1 MSKEFSLRSCQLPMV
16 EHIFKHPRCA
26 IFSPMGTG
34 KTSGVLATLDDLE
47 LTEDLYPILI
57 VAPKRVAKDTW
68 PDEVKKWT
76 RFKNLTVSAIVGNA
90 VARKGALRKKAQ
102 IYTANY
108 ESLPWLVE
116 ELGVGWKFKTI
127 IADEMTRLKSFRLR
141 QGSSRARAL
150 GKVAFLSPRFIGLTA
165 TPSSN
170 GLQDL
175 WGQIYFL
182 DKGQRLGKSFEA
194 FKQRWFQLGY
204 DGFSI
209 KPLPGAQEEIQN
221 RIKDICLYIDA
232 KDYFDIKEPIVNK
245 IYVKLPPKAMKLY
258 KEMERHMF
266 VEIEREGIEAF
277 NAASKTGKCL
287 QLANGAIYY
296 DDKQNWKEVHDAKL
310 EALEDIME
318 ECNGNPLIVAYNFIS
333 DKERILQRF
342 KQAVD
347 LSTDKGMRQFRDG
360 SKTLGVAH
368 PASLGHGVDGLQDV
382 TNIMVFFGH
391 DWNLE
396 LFDQLVG
403 RIGPVRQMQS
413 GHDRPVFLHH
423 IIAQGTMDEMVMER
437 RESKR
442 SVQDILLAA
451 MKKH

>member
-1 MSKEFSLRSCQLPMV
+1 M
-16 EHIFKHPRCA
+16 
-26 IFSPMGTG
+26 
-34 KTSGVLATLDDLE
+34 
-47 LTEDLYPILI
+47 
-57 VAPKRVAKDTW
+57 
-68 PDEVKKWT
+68 
-76 RFKNLTVSAIVGNA
+76 
-90 VARKGALRKKAQ
+90 
-102 IYTANY
+102 
-108 ESLPWLVE
+108 
-116 ELGVGWKFKTI
+116 
-127 IADEMTRLKSFRLR
+127 
-141 QGSSRARAL
+141 
-150 GKVAFLSPRFIGLTA
+150 
-165 TPSSN
+165 
-170 GLQDL
+170 
-175 WGQIYFL
+175 
-182 DKGQRLGKSFEA
+182 
-194 FKQRWFQLGY
+194 
-204 DGFSI
+204 
-209 KPLPGAQEEIQN
+209 
-221 RIKDICLYIDA
+221 
-232 KDYFDIKEPIVNK
+232 
-245 IYVKLPPKAMKLY
+245 
-258 KEMERHMF
+258 
-266 VEIEREGIEAF
+266 
-277 NAASKTGKCL
+277 
-287 QLANGAIYY
+287 
-296 DDKQNWKEVHDAKL
+296 HDAKL